1 MSRHNIV
8 LPIVGLLAAC
18 STEPASSGLTG
29 IGQGTGE
36 PEVASS
42 SGEEPA
48 STSTS
53 TSGPSGDA
61 STSDDASESTSSGS
75 STGWTPVSGGDSSS
89 TGEPDPGGTTTGMP
103 TDGTS
108 TGDAESS
115 STGEPADSGDP
126 DSCAGELIVTVRDF
140 PESHPDFGCA
150 MYGNGAYPGLVQNQL
165 TPGKKPV
172 YNPTPPGPPP
182 GYDGS
187 NPQIT
192 GEATFAQWYEDVA
205 GVNSSTEEI
214 IELVELPG
222 GLFEFDSDDFLPGPT
237 AMGTDPGDN
246 PGSFTTEL
254 HLFFQYQAGQ
264 VFEFRGDDDVW
275 VFINNELVVD
285 LGGLHGPIEGSIDL
299 DTLGLGEG
307 FFYSLDIF
315 HAERCYGGP
324 GNSNFRLTTSIDCFA
339 PQ

>member
-1 MSRHNIV
+1 MNRHSIV
-8 LPIVGLLAAC
+8 LPLLGLLAAC
-18 STEPASSGLTG
+18 TADPASNGLTG
-29 IGQGTGE
+29 VGEATGDPADPSTTSGSGTTGTVDPGSSEAGSTSE
-36 PEVASS
+36 PE
-42 SGEEPA
+42 P
-48 STSTS
+48 
-53 TSGPSGDA
+53 
-61 STSDDASESTSSGS
+61 ESTSSGS

-89 TGEPDPGGTTTGMP
+89 TGSPSDTTGGVS
-103 TDGTS
+103 DESS
-108 TGDAESS
+108 TGAGES
-115 STGEPADSGDP
+115 STGEPADTGIDP

-140 PESHPDFGCA
+140 AENHPDFGCS
-150 MYGNGAYPGLVQNQL
+150 MYGNGAHPGLVLDAL

-172 YNPTPPGPPP
+172 YNPNPPAPPA
-182 GYDGS
+182 GYMGS
-187 NPQIT
+187 SPQIT
-192 GEATFAQWYEDVA
+192 GEETFAQWYEDVA
-205 GVNSSTEEI
+205 GVNSSTEEV
-214 IELVELPG
+214 IELSELPG

-237 AMGTDPGDN
+237 AMGTEPGDN

-254 HLFFQYQAGQ
+254 HLFFQYQPGQ